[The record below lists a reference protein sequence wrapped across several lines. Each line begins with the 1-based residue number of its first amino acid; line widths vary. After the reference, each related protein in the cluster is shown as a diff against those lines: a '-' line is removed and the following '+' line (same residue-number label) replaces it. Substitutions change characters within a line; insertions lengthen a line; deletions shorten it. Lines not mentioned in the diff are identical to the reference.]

1 MVDKESMLRELAR
14 QDYELLRTRPRP
26 ADDTPS
32 LKAYFAPAGE
42 TLPQGVDR
50 FHALATEFVGAN
62 PFVEGWIVVRT
73 PQDHAAKTG
82 LYVLENNDEFLDFLR
97 KRKTRDDHFTINA
110 SAFSTQINP
119 GDRYTAT
126 GTINYS
132 GGTSKFRSDKLY
144 FSAGASDVRDNN
156 LTLQEYLTMIRLI
169 VAWREPRLIVV
180 GSGTYETYDRVFWHR
195 AWNGWIGWFPQQIDP
210 SILPDFAMTWRI
222 GNGTAV
228 ATQETNVLSR
238 YPDQRQ
244 RANEVEMALTD
255 AGILPTTDEVLGV
268 N

>member
-1 MVDKESMLRELAR
+1 MPLAKKITVTG
-14 QDYELLRTRPRP
+14 RTRDGRQREHAQRVGTARLRIASYTATPRRRH
-26 ADDTPS
+26 AV

-169 VAWREPRLIVV
+169 VAWRELPSDRSRL
-180 GSGTYETYDRVFWHR
+180 WHLR
-195 AWNGWIGWFPQQIDP
+195 N
-210 SILPDFAMTWRI
+210 L
-222 GNGTAV
+222 
-228 ATQETNVLSR
+228 
-238 YPDQRQ
+238 
-244 RANEVEMALTD
+244 
-255 AGILPTTDEVLGV
+255 
-268 N
+268 